1 MSALD
6 GKIEI
11 GIEYRPCVVYFP
23 EIKRKVGKTELL
35 IQKEEKHKALFHCW
49 GYRSELVDASP
60 MIGGHPGGQVSGTFA
75 IVEYGDGT
83 IHEVERTQIRFV
95 DNAMSEYVFQED
107 KGEKEKAFDVLRG
120 ICPECGGNMRID
132 EGIVLTSN
140 PPQYRLKC
148 DKCGHIEYSGIRHSV
163 SDNYE

>member
-1 MSALD
+1 MAALD

-49 GYRSELVDASP
+49 NHRSELYDASP

-75 IVEYGDGT
+75 IVEYEDGT
-83 IHEVERTQIRFV
+83 VHEVEPQNIRFV
-95 DNAMSEYVFQED
+95 DNAMSEYVFPEM
-107 KGEKEKAFDVLRG
+107 KGFK
-120 ICPECGGNMRID
+120 D
-132 EGIVLTSN
+132 E
-140 PPQYRLKC
+140 
-148 DKCGHIEYSGIRHSV
+148 
-163 SDNYE
+163 